1 MLTNYFLSLT
11 SSLTQANHEYDSE
24 LNKARD
30 RLRGAETELKKP
42 GIAAKEYANLEKA
55 LVATRQEN
63 SMFKDKIRLL
73 EENSD
78 KLRTELKG
86 SRSNS
91 LHLLTYI
98 GYRHSRTI
106 LFSHVKQSRLLYNFK
121 IN

>member
-1 MLTNYFLSLT
+1 MTSYPGT

-42 GIAAKEYANLEKA
+42 GISAKEYANLEKA

-86 SRSNS
+86 SR
-91 LHLLTYI
+91 
-98 GYRHSRTI
+98 
-106 LFSHVKQSRLLYNFK
+106 
-121 IN
+121 